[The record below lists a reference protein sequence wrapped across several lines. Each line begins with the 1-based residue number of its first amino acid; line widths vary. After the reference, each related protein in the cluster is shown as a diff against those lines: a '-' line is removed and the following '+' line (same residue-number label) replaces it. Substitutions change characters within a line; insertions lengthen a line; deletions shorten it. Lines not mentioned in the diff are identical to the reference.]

1 MTKIDDLK
9 KKWMKNP
16 GFKVEYEAMTE
27 EFSLAHSL
35 IGARVKAN
43 MTQEDVANA
52 MNTSQSY
59 IARLEG
65 GRITPSIKA
74 LKRYARATGA
84 TLSIN
89 LVT

>member
-1 MTKIDDLK
+1 MTNVNDLK
-9 KKWMKNP
+9 KKWMQNP
-16 GFKVEYEAMTE
+16 GFKAEYEAMSE
-27 EFSLAHSL
+27 EFSIADAL

-43 MTQEDVANA
+43 MSQADVARA
-52 MNTSQSY
+52 MKTSQSY

-74 LKRYARATGA
+74 LRRYAQATGA
-84 TLSIN
+84 KLTID

>member
-1 MTKIDDLK
+1 MTKVNDLK
-9 KKWMKNP
+9 KKWMQNP
-16 GFKVEYEAMTE
+16 DFKAEYEAMSE
-27 EFSLAHSL
+27 EFLIADAL

-43 MTQEDVANA
+43 MSQADVANA
-52 MNTSQSY
+52 MKTSQSY

-74 LKRYARATGA
+74 LRRYAQATGA
-84 TLSIN
+84 KLTID